1 MTPEEIAAKEIADK
15 IKLQSD
21 QVESLKKE
29 VESLKANGQKT
40 ETLEKA
46 LETAQETLK
55 TLEQYKEDS
64 MKDLVELRKELDAEK
79 RNNSTHKHM
88 NFAQELEKAL
98 TENLDKLKAF
108 KNTATPSRDWVKI
121 EMKTVGSMT
130 LGNYTGG
137 TALTDSL
144 DPGITPIATRR
155 PFILQLANTQAT
167 SSNTIRYV
175 EKKNREGG
183 AAGTAEG
190 AAKSQADFDL
200 VEASVSVIKKTAYI
214 KVSKEMM
221 DDIPFIMGEINGEL
235 RTLVELEVDGD
246 LYSGDGTGTNLKGVT
261 AFATTFSA
269 GSFANS
275 ITNANRSDVLRVAI
289 AQISTNL
296 FEANVALLHPNDI
309 AMMELEKAT
318 DGQYVIPPF
327 RAVNGMMI
335 KGVRV
340 VENTGVTEGDFVV
353 GDFTKMN
360 IKQREGFGIAV
371 GLDQDDF
378 TKNYVTI
385 LGEWRGVSYFKSNH
399 SGAFIK
405 GTFSTAIAALEENV

>member
-1 MTPEEIAAKEIADK
+1 MNPEEIAAKEIADK
-15 IKLQSD
+15 IKD
-21 QVESLKKE
+21 QALKVDSLGQEVESLKKAGE
-29 VESLKANGQKT
+29 KT
-40 ETLEKA
+40 EAIEKA
-46 LETAQETLK
+46 LETAKSTLK
-55 TLEQYKEDS
+55 TLEDFQTKATQ
-64 MKDLVELRKELDAEK
+64 DLVDLRKELDAEK
-79 RNNSTHKHM
+79 RNKSTHKGLS
-88 NFAQELEKAL
+88 FAQELEKAL
-98 TENLDKLKAF
+98 TENADKLKAF
-108 KNTATPSRDWVKI
+108 KGENKNTEWIRMEVSK
-121 EMKTVGSMT
+121 VGNMV

-175 EKKNREGG
+175 EKKNRDGG

-190 AAKSQADFDL
+190 AAKSQADFEL

-221 DDIPFIMGEINGEL
+221 DDIPFIMGEINSEL

-246 LYSGDGTGTNLKGVT
+246 LYNGDGTGTNLKGVT
-261 AFATTFSA
+261 AFATAFSA
-269 GSFANS
+269 GSFAGTVVNPG
-275 ITNANRSDVLRVAI
+275 IADVLRVSI
-289 AQISTNL
+289 ALIAANL
-296 FEANVALLHPNDI
+296 FEANAILMHPNDV
-309 AMMELEKAT
+309 AKMELKKDNE
-318 DGQYVIPPF
+318 GQYVLPPF
-327 RAVNGMMI
+327 TSVNGMVV
-335 KGVRV
+335 KGIRV

-360 IKQREGFGIAV
+360 IKQREAFGIAV

-378 TKNYVTI
+378 TKNFVTI

-399 SGAFIK
+399 TGAFIK
-405 GTFSTAIAALEENV
+405 GTFATAIAALDSAV